1 MTWHS
6 ASEFFDMGGYGLYV
20 WSSYGFTALLMAL
33 ESGLAA
39 RRRRRALAA
48 IIESDPEAHS

>member
-1 MTWHS
+1 MTWNS

-20 WSSYGFTALLMAL
+20 WGSYATTAVLMAI
-33 ESGLAA
+33 EPWLAA

-48 IIESDPEAHS
+48 ALATDGDLQR